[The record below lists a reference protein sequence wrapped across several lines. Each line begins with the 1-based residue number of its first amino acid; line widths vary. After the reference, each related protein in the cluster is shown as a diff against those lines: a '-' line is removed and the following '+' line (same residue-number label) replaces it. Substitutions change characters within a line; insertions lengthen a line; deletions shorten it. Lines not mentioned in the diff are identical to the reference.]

1 MVGARVFSFQ
11 VKITRAVVQLPIGPI
26 EKTRTFLRVDLAFS
40 SKTLG
45 SGGVH
50 FAHGRAVSIAPCR
63 LRRERELRGHAG
75 FLASQQNV
83 RIAEFARRDDS
94 LKVPIC
100 TSWNRGLNPLLSICA
115 MFSRGRFDL
124 FTVRVGTFDAQ

>member
-1 MVGARVFSFQ
+1 MARA
-11 VKITRAVVQLPIGPI
+11 IVQLPIGPI
-26 EKTRTFLRVDLAFS
+26 EKIRTFLRVDLAFS

-50 FAHGRAVSIAPCR
+50 FAHGRAMSIIPCR
-63 LRRERELRGHAG
+63 LRSERELRGHAG

-83 RIAEFARRDDS
+83 RIAEFARGDGS

-100 TSWNRGLNPLLSICA
+100 TSWNRGLNALLSIYA
-115 MFSRGRFDL
+115 MF
-124 FTVRVGTFDAQ
+124 